1 MLFERLIS
9 KERGEAPDIDV
20 DFEHEEREHV
30 LQYLYEKYGRER
42 AGMTAEVITY
52 RPKSAV
58 RDVGKALGLSLDR
71 VDTLAKSV
79 EHSRH
84 EGDVLASRLRE
95 VGFDPESRL
104 GKQLVI
110 LVEQLLGFPRHLSQH
125 VGGMIIT
132 RGALCEIVPIE
143 NAAMANRTVIEWDKD
158 DLDVLG
164 ILKVDCLALGMLT
177 AIRKSFELI
186 QQHTGRALTLATV
199 PAEDPAV
206 YDMLCRAESIGVFQV
221 ESRAQM
227 SMLPR
232 LKPRCFYDLVVEV
245 AIVRPG
251 PIQGGMVHP
260 YLRRRAHEEPVTYPS
275 EDVRAVLEKTLGVVI
290 FQEQAMRV
298 AMVAAGFT
306 AGEADQL
313 RRAMGAWR
321 RQGVI
326 DQFQKKLVEG
336 MLRNGYTPDFAERL
350 FQQIR
355 GFGEYGFPESHASSF
370 ALLVYAS
377 AWLKRHHPAAFTA
390 ALLNSMPL
398 GFYEP
403 AQLIAE
409 VRREGVEVRPVDAN
423 ASEWDCTLEESR
435 AESRVSRAREEVAG
449 NSRTPALALRLGWR
463 IINSLRRSTA
473 EQIAVARQAGPFLSQ
488 ADFVRRTGVGRSQ
501 LSLLA
506 KADAFRSLQTARRT
520 AVWDA
525 LPARESSPLFSALDD
540 EQAVALPTMT
550 PAQEVV
556 ADYQTA
562 GLSLRAHPLSFL
574 RAMLDQSHVIR
585 TAELAHVEPERR
597 YRVAG
602 LVLLRQRPSTA
613 KGITFM
619 TIEDETGTANLIVH
633 ANTWERFR
641 TIARSTSA
649 LIVHGILQRQHGVI
663 HLLVDR
669 MVDLTQVLGSIVN
682 RSRDFR

>member
-1 MLFERLIS
+1 MLFERFIS

-20 DFEHEEREHV
+20 DFEHEAREHV

-42 AGMTAEVITY
+42 AEMTAEVITY

-79 EHSRH
+79 EHSRR
-84 EGDVLASRLRE
+84 EGDVLAARLRE

-186 QQHTGRALTLATV
+186 HQHTGRALTLATV

-260 YLRRRAHEEPVTYPS
+260 YLRRRAKEEPVTYPS
-275 EDVRAVLEKTLGVVI
+275 EAVRAVLEKTLGVVI

-336 MLRNGYTPDFAERL
+336 MLRNGYTSDFAERL

-377 AWLKRHHPAAFTA
+377 AWLKRHHPATFTA

-423 ASEWDCTLEESR
+423 ASEWDCTLERHAKGS
-435 AESRVSRAREEVAG
+435 
-449 NSRTPALALRLGWR
+449 LALRLGWR

-488 ADFVRRTGVGRSQ
+488 ADFVRRTGIGRSE

-506 KADAFRSLQTARRT
+506 KADAFRSLKTARRT

-550 PAQEVV
+550 LAQEVV

-562 GLSLRAHPLSFL
+562 GLSLRGHPLSFL
-574 RAMLDQSHVIR
+574 RETLEQSGVIR

-602 LVLLRQRPSTA
+602 LVLLRQRPTTA
-613 KGITFM
+613 NGITFM

-633 ANTWERFR
+633 VNTWERFR
-641 TIARSTSA
+641 PIARGASA

-669 MVDLTQVLGSIVN
+669 MVDLTDALGSVVN